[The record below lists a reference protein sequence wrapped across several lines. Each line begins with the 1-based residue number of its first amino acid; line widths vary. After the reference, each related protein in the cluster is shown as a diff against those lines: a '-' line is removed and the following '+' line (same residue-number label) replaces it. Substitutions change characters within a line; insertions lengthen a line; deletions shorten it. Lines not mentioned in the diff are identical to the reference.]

1 MSHLPILLVDDEE
14 GIRTVLSI
22 ALEDAGYEVETAAN
36 GAAAFELFKVK
47 RHPIVVTDIR
57 MPGMSGIELL
67 REIKAVEP
75 RTEVIMISGH
85 ADIDVAIQSLKYDAS
100 DFITKPINSDVFNFA
115 LQRAE
120 ERSTMRRELER
131 HTCNLEELVEK
142 KSSQLVEVE
151 RRVAARQLFEGL
163 TASLDAFASN
173 LDNLSMFNQMPMFVS
188 IHNRK
193 GEVVAINEHY
203 RQRLGDL
210 VGNPSWSMYEDLAD
224 GERDCPVS
232 RTIRNKSARR
242 AQHVVRC
249 VNGNRHAVAVDT
261 VPITASDQEVELVLE
276 FMVDLREAEQLRE
289 ELRTTQ
295 HKYQQ
300 LFDQSPCYISVQ
312 NPGFSILSSNAR
324 HKESFGD
331 LEGSLCYERIMH
343 RSSPCKDCPVT
354 ATFRDGGTHQLE
366 TVVTNKKGDQ
376 VNVLIWSAPIRDAAG
391 NITEAIEMIT
401 DITQIRKLQDRLTS
415 LGLLLGSTAHGIKGL
430 LTGID
435 GAIYRLGAGLETKN
449 LTRVE
454 DGYTDLQFLTGRMKQ
469 TVLDILYYAKR
480 RELNWKVVDVAS
492 FALNTYT
499 SVAGKAEAKNVIFEL
514 DPAKDLGSFKAD
526 VSILASALGNILE
539 NAIDACDGNEPDA
552 PGNVLFKIYGDADQI
567 AFQITDNGAGMDHET
582 RDKLFT
588 LFFSSKGVAGTG
600 IGLFVANEIVQQ
612 HGGNITVESEQG
624 HGATFIICIPRELS
638 VNA

>member
-22 ALEDAGYEVETAAN
+22 SLEDAGYSVDTAAN
-36 GAAAFELFKVK
+36 AVDALELFKAK
-47 RHPIVVTDIR
+47 GHPIVVTDIR
-57 MPGMSGIELL
+57 MPGMSGVELL
-67 REIKAVEP
+67 REIKRIEQK
-75 RTEVIMISGH
+75 TEVIMISGH

-100 DFITKPINSDVFNFA
+100 DFITKPINTDVFYFA

-131 HTCNLEELVEK
+131 HTSHLEELVEQ
-142 KSSQLVEVE
+142 KSAQLVEVE

-163 TASLDAFASN
+163 TASLDAFATN

-188 IHNRK
+188 IHNRN
-193 GEVVAINEHY
+193 GEVVAINDHY

-210 VGNPSWSMYEDLAD
+210 VGHKSWSMYD
-224 GERDCPVS
+224 GLRKGEHDCPVIQ
-232 RTIRNKSARR
+232 TIRNKAARR
-242 AQHVVRC
+242 AEHVVRC
-249 VNGNRHAVAVDT
+249 VNGNLHSVAVDT
-261 VPITASDQEVELVLE
+261 VPITASDDEVELVLE

-289 ELRTTQ
+289 ELLTTQ

-312 NPGFSILSSNAR
+312 NEGFSILSSNAR

-331 LEGSLCYERIMH
+331 LEGGLCYEKIMH
-343 RSSPCKDCPVT
+343 RSSPCRDCPLIK
-354 ATFRDGGTHQLE
+354 TFKDGGTHQME
-366 TVVTNKKGDQ
+366 TVVTNKKGEQ
-376 VNVLIWSAPIRDAAG
+376 INVLIWSAPVRDTTGA
-391 NITEAIEMIT
+391 ITEAIEMVI

-449 LTRVE
+449 YTRVE
-454 DGYTDLQFLTGRMKQ
+454 DGFKDLQFLTDRMKQ
-469 TVLDILYYAKR
+469 TVLDILYYAKK

-499 SVAGKAEAKNVIFEL
+499 SVAGKAEAKNVILEL

-539 NAIDACDGNEPDA
+539 NAIDACDANEPDA

-588 LFFSSKGVAGTG
+588 LFFSSKGLAGTG

-624 HGATFIICIPRELS
+624 HGATFIVCIPRELS
-638 VNA
+638 VQT